1 MSKKD
6 YLNSIKVLNDEKI
19 LELELTIKSTGEAI
33 AQSNKDI
40 ASYEAQQLDCEKQID
55 QLGQDN
61 IMLDEIIA
69 LIPDNS

>member
-19 LELELTIKSTGEAI
+19 IELELTIKSTGEAI

-40 ASYEAQQLDCEKQID
+40 VSYEAQQLDCETEIAK
-55 QLGQDN
+55 LGTDN

>member
-40 ASYEAQQLDCEKQID
+40 VSYEAQQLDCEKQID